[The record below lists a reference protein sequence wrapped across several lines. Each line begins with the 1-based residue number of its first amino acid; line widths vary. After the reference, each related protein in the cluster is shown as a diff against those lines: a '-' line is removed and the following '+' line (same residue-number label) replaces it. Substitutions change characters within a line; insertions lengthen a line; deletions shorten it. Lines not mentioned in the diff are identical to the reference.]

1 MEQPSLIFYKT
12 IVLNYIVQFI
22 YRRGTKYMLKEIIS
36 KLSIPENECINVYFG
51 DRKAKEYTKELLL
64 KDKQFITNNEDR
76 LININHGENGWELH
90 FKDSDFTFKNE
101 ITIDGKVYKEYIT
114 TQDPDS
120 GKFTVYVQ
128 YGINTYICSLYADL
142 DTDKWWRCINL
153 TLDEL
158 NLSNPPDYH
167 DVISALKCSDPG
179 YTPFLDS
186 TTLKFDDFPD
196 ESNFLPDSEAYL
208 EHGAP
213 AQEVYFSLYINYLRS
228 LVKSTCKTF
237 GIDERHVSYIQH
249 LFTDNVKAIAT
260 VTKLMEYCFEL
271 KVEVQ
276 SCIRLLVQ
284 KVYKV
289 EINGK
294 EYNGTMNIDYALRE
308 RLKEVFGDSLDLPHD
323 TAIVVAAFLAYYDNH
338 RDATLDEI
346 IYELDKHNKLNFK
359 RRNPVTFL
367 NLLYKAGVKVY
378 CYIA

>member
-1 MEQPSLIFYKT
+1 
-12 IVLNYIVQFI
+12 
-22 YRRGTKYMLKEIIS
+22 MLKEIIS

-64 KDKQFITNNEDR
+64 KDKQFININEDR
-76 LININHGENGWELH
+76 LININHGESGWELH
-90 FKDSDFTFKNE
+90 FKEAGFAFKNE
-101 ITIDGKVYKEYIT
+101 IIIEGKVYKEYIT
-114 TQDPDS
+114 TQDPDN
-120 GKFTVYVQ
+120 GKFTVYIQ
-128 YGINTYICSLYADL
+128 YGVNTYICSLYADL
-142 DTDKWWRCINL
+142 DTAKWWRCINL
-153 TLDEL
+153 TLDDL
-158 NLSNPPDYH
+158 NLSNPPSYH

-179 YTPFLDS
+179 YTPLLDS
-186 TTLKFDDFPD
+186 TTLKFDDFPN
-196 ESNFLPDSEAYL
+196 ELHFLPDSEEYL

-249 LFTDNVKAIAT
+249 LFTDAVKAIAT

-323 TAIVVAAFLAYYDNH
+323 TAIVVAAFLAYYDTH

-359 RRNPVTFL
+359 LRNPVTFL

-378 CYIA
+378 LYIA

>member
-1 MEQPSLIFYKT
+1 
-12 IVLNYIVQFI
+12 
-22 YRRGTKYMLKEIIS
+22 MLKEIIS

-64 KDKQFITNNEDR
+64 KDKQFITINEDR

-90 FKDSDFTFKNE
+90 FKEADFTFKNE
-101 ITIDGKVYKEYIT
+101 IIIEGKVYKEYIT
-114 TQDPDS
+114 TPDPDS

-128 YGINTYICSLYADL
+128 YGTNTYICSLYADW
-142 DTDKWWRCINL
+142 DTDKWWRCINM
-153 TLDEL
+153 TLDDIA
-158 NLSNPPDYH
+158 LSNRDYH
-167 DVISALKCSDPG
+167 DVMLALSYYSEAGCKPHVD
-179 YTPFLDS
+179 
-186 TTLKFDDFPD
+186 TTSLKFDDFPD
-196 ESNFLPDSEAYL
+196 ASYFLPDSEAYL

-213 AQEVYFSLYINYLRS
+213 AQEVYFSLYTNYLRS

-237 GIDERHVSYIQH
+237 GIDEHHVSYIQH

-271 KVEVQ
+271 KLEVQ
-276 SCIRLLVQ
+276 SCIRLLIE

-294 EYNGTMNIDYALRE
+294 EYDGTMNIDYALRE

-323 TAIVVAAFLAYYDNH
+323 TAIVVAAFLAYYDTH

-359 RRNPVTFL
+359 LRNPVTFL

-378 CYIA
+378 LYIA

>member
-1 MEQPSLIFYKT
+1 
-12 IVLNYIVQFI
+12 
-22 YRRGTKYMLKEIIS
+22 MLKEIIS

-64 KDKQFITNNEDR
+64 KDKQFITNNEDS

-90 FKDSDFTFKNE
+90 FKDVDFAFKNE
-101 ITIDGKVYKEYIT
+101 ITIAGKVYKEYIT
-114 TQDPDS
+114 TPDPEN

-128 YGINTYICSLYADL
+128 YGANTYICSLYADW
-142 DTDKWWRCINL
+142 DTDKWWRCINM
-153 TLDEL
+153 TLDDIAL
-158 NLSNPPDYH
+158 CNRDYH
-167 DVISALKCSDPG
+167 DVMLALSSSTAG
-179 YTPFLDS
+179 YKPHVD
-186 TTLKFDDFPD
+186 TTSLKFDDFPD
-196 ESNFLPDSEAYL
+196 ASNFLPDSEAYL

-213 AQEVYFSLYINYLRS
+213 AQDAYFSLYINYLRS

-271 KVEVQ
+271 KLEVQ

-294 EYNGTMNIDYALRE
+294 EYDGTMNLDYALRE
-308 RLKEVFGDSLDLPHD
+308 RLKEVFGDSLDLSHD
-323 TAIVVAAFLAYYDNH
+323 TAIIVAAFLAYYDKH

-346 IYELDKHNKLNFK
+346 IYELDKHNKLNTK
-359 RRNPVTFL
+359 QRNPVTFL

>member
-12 IVLNYIVQFI
+12 IALNYIVQLI

-64 KDKQFITNNEDR
+64 KDKQFININEDR
-76 LININHGENGWELH
+76 LINIDHGENGWELH

-114 TQDPDS
+114 TPDQDT

-128 YGINTYICSLYADL
+128 YGTNTYICSLYADW
-142 DTDKWWRCINL
+142 DTDKWWRCINM
-153 TLDEL
+153 TLDDIDL
-158 NLSNPPDYH
+158 RNPNYH
-167 DVISALKCSDPG
+167 DVMLALSYYSGTG
-179 YTPFLDS
+179 YKPHVD
-186 TTLKFDDFPD
+186 TTSLKFDDFPD
-196 ESNFLPDSEAYL
+196 ESYFLPDSEAYL

-213 AQEVYFSLYINYLRS
+213 VQEVYFSLYRDYLRS

-276 SCIRLLVQ
+276 SCIRLLLE

-289 EINGK
+289 EVNGK
-294 EYNGTMNIDYALRE
+294 EYDGTMTID
-308 RLKEVFGDSLDLPHD
+308 DSLDISRN
-323 TAIVVAAFLAYYDNH
+323 TKIVAAAFLTYYSAHN
-338 RDATLDEI
+338 DATLDEI

-359 RRNPVTFL
+359 QRNPVTFL
-367 NLLYKAGVKVY
+367 NLLYSAGIKVY
-378 CYIA
+378 CCIA

>member
-1 MEQPSLIFYKT
+1 
-12 IVLNYIVQFI
+12 
-22 YRRGTKYMLKEIIS
+22 MLKEIIS

-64 KDKQFITNNEDR
+64 KDKQFININEDR
-76 LININHGENGWELH
+76 LINIDHGENGWELH

-114 TQDPDS
+114 TPDQDT

-128 YGINTYICSLYADL
+128 YGTNTYICSLYADW
-142 DTDKWWRCINL
+142 DTDKWWRCINM
-153 TLDEL
+153 TLDDIDL
-158 NLSNPPDYH
+158 RNPNYH
-167 DVISALKCSDPG
+167 DVMLALSYYSGTG
-179 YTPFLDS
+179 YKPHVD
-186 TTLKFDDFPD
+186 TTSLKFDDFPD
-196 ESNFLPDSEAYL
+196 ESYFLPDSEAYL

-213 AQEVYFSLYINYLRS
+213 AQEVYF
-228 LVKSTCKTF
+228 
-237 GIDERHVSYIQH
+237 HVSYIQH

-276 SCIRLLVQ
+276 SCIRLLLE

-289 EINGK
+289 EVNGK
-294 EYNGTMNIDYALRE
+294 EYDGTMTID
-308 RLKEVFGDSLDLPHD
+308 DSLDISRN
-323 TAIVVAAFLAYYDNH
+323 TKIVAAFLAYYDTH

-359 RRNPVTFL
+359 QRNPVTFL
-367 NLLYKAGVKVY
+367 NLLYSAGIKVY
-378 CYIA
+378 CCIA

>member
-1 MEQPSLIFYKT
+1 
-12 IVLNYIVQFI
+12 
-22 YRRGTKYMLKEIIS
+22 MLKEIIS

-64 KDKQFITNNEDR
+64 KDKQFININEDR
-76 LININHGENGWELH
+76 LLNINHGENGWELH
-90 FKDSDFTFKNE
+90 FKEADFTFKNE
-101 ITIDGKVYKEYIT
+101 IIIEGKVYKEYIT
-114 TQDPDS
+114 TQDPDN
-120 GKFTVYVQ
+120 GKFTVYIQ
-128 YGINTYICSLYADL
+128 YGVNTYICSLYADL
-142 DTDKWWRCINL
+142 DTAKWWRCINL
-153 TLDEL
+153 TLDDL
-158 NLSNPPDYH
+158 NLSNPPNYH
-167 DVISALKCSDPG
+167 DVIFALKCSDPSH
-179 YTPFLDS
+179 TPLLDS
-186 TTLKFDDFPD
+186 TTLKFDDFPN
-196 ESNFLPDSEAYL
+196 ELNFLPDSEAYL

-249 LFTDNVKAIAT
+249 LFTDAVKAIVT

-323 TAIVVAAFLAYYDNH
+323 TAIVVAAFLAYYDTH

-359 RRNPVTFL
+359 LRNPVTFL

-378 CYIA
+378 LYIA

>member
-1 MEQPSLIFYKT
+1 
-12 IVLNYIVQFI
+12 
-22 YRRGTKYMLKEIIS
+22 MLKEIIS
-36 KLSIPENECINVYFG
+36 KLSIPENECINIYFG

-64 KDKQFITNNEDR
+64 KDKQFITNNEDS

-90 FKDSDFTFKNE
+90 FKDVDFAFKNE

-114 TQDPDS
+114 TPDPEN
-120 GKFTVYVQ
+120 GKFTAYVQ
-128 YGINTYICSLYADL
+128 YGTNTYICSLYADW
-142 DTDKWWRCINL
+142 DTDKWWRCINM
-153 TLDEL
+153 TLDDIAL
-158 NLSNPPDYH
+158 CNRDYH
-167 DVISALKCSDPG
+167 DVMLALSYCSDG
-179 YTPFLDS
+179 YKPHVD
-186 TTLKFDDFPD
+186 TTSLKFDDFPD

-213 AQEVYFSLYINYLRS
+213 AQDAYFSLYINYLRS

-249 LFTDNVKAIAT
+249 LFTDNVKAVVT

-271 KVEVQ
+271 KLEVQ
-276 SCIRLLVQ
+276 SCIRLLLE
-284 KVYKV
+284 KIYRV

-294 EYNGTMNIDYALRE
+294 EYNGTMNLDYALRE
-308 RLKEVFGDSLDLPHD
+308 RLKEVFGDSLDLSHD
-323 TAIVVAAFLAYYDNH
+323 TAIIVAAFLAYYDKH

-346 IYELDKHNKLNFK
+346 IYELDKHNKLNTK
-359 RRNPVTFL
+359 QRNPVTLL

>member
-1 MEQPSLIFYKT
+1 
-12 IVLNYIVQFI
+12 
-22 YRRGTKYMLKEIIS
+22 MLKEIIS

-64 KDKQFITNNEDR
+64 KDKKFITNNEDR

-90 FKDSDFTFKNE
+90 FKESGFTFKNE
-101 ITIDGKVYKEYIT
+101 ITI
-114 TQDPDS
+114 
-120 GKFTVYVQ
+120 
-128 YGINTYICSLYADL
+128 DL

-186 TTLKFDDFPD
+186 TTLKFDDFPN
-196 ESNFLPDSEAYL
+196 ESNFLPDSEEYL

-213 AQEVYFSLYINYLRS
+213 AQEAYFSLYTNYLRS

-276 SCIRLLVQ
+276 SCIRLLLE

-294 EYNGTMNIDYALRE
+294 EYNGTMNLDYALSE

-323 TAIVVAAFLAYYDNH
+323 TAIVVAAFLAYYDTH

-346 IYELDKHNKLNFK
+346 IYELDKHSKLNFK
-359 RRNPVTFL
+359 QRNPVTFL